1 MTWAAFAL
9 VLLSATLDASWN
21 LLAKK
26 ERMTVPL
33 YAAAITCN
41 AVLFSWYLSF
51 APVSPASLPKA
62 FWIPCAIAVAPTA
75 LFDIGLPLDYRFVH
89 MTAAYP
95 MMRALPI
102 LLVAGATSAF
112 GIGKPLSGAAKA
124 GMALVFAGCLVLGM
138 RPSGR
143 VRETRLKAASPAR
156 WAGLLFVLL
165 VAAGTTVYTIF
176 DSQAVAALRAVA
188 PDEAARRTA
197 PLFYYEVRALLTVLA
212 LWCFLLASPT
222 LRAEAAAVVRTRLRS
237 VVTIGLGSSL
247 AYMAILA
254 AMPLASNVAY
264 VHAFRQIGLAIG
276 LLGGALVL
284 RERISAPKVAGV
296 ALILAGLALS
306 VL

>member
-1 MTWAAFAL
+1 MT
-9 VLLSATLDASWN
+9 T
-21 LLAKK
+21 
-26 ERMTVPL
+26 
-33 YAAAITCN
+33 
-41 AVLFSWYLSF
+41 
-51 APVSPASLPKA
+51 
-62 FWIPCAIAVAPTA
+62 
-75 LFDIGLPLDYRFVH
+75 
-89 MTAAYP
+89 AYP

-156 WAGLLFVLL
+156 WLGFLFVLL

-197 PLFYYEVRALLTVLA
+197 PLFYYEVRAVLTVLA

-222 LRAEAAAVVRTRLRS
+222 LRAEAAVVVRTRLRS
-237 VVTIGLGSSL
+237 AVTIGLGSSL

-284 RERISAPKVAGV
+284 RERISAPKIAGV
-296 ALILAGLALS
+296 ALILGGLALS

>member
-62 FWIPCAIAVAPTA
+62 FWIPCAIAVAATA
-75 LFDIGLPLDYRFVH
+75 LFAIGLPLAYRFLD
-89 MTAAYP
+89 MTTAYP

-156 WAGLLFVLL
+156 WLGFLFVLL

-197 PLFYYEVRALLTVLA
+197 PLFYYEIRALLTVLA

-237 VVTIGLGSSL
+237 VVTIGL
-247 AYMAILA
+247 
-254 AMPLASNVAY
+254 
-264 VHAFRQIGLAIG
+264 AIG

-284 RERISAPKVAGV
+284 RERISAPKIAGV
-296 ALILAGLALS
+296 ALILGGLALS